1 MQLLSLVCLLLC
13 SCGLVSSLQSPRFA
27 RAAQPSFSAKS
38 SSATVTYDLLTDITV
53 KDAST
58 GASLPLT
65 QAWRQ
70 RKGKKTVVA
79 FCSHAAD
86 FNAFEYAQ
94 QLRHYLPAID
104 DAGADLVAVT
114 IGTVEAAREFASIT
128 RFPLSNLYVDET
140 GAAYKALGFSNG
152 FEPPVKVCVCV
163 THLHCLHTVMMYR
176 LHAVLQRAK
185 CVCMDTYLIT

>member
-1 MQLLSLVCLLLC
+1 
-13 SCGLVSSLQSPRFA
+13 VSSLQSPRFA
-27 RAAQPSFSAKS
+27 RAAQPSSFAKS
-38 SSATVTYDLLTDITV
+38 SSATATYDLLTDIIV

-152 FEPPVKVCVCV
+152 FEPPVKVCASVNS
-163 THLHCLHTVMMYR
+163 R
-176 LHAVLQRAK
+176 LLPLYHH
-185 CVCMDTYLIT
+185 